1 MATQNLSGYDKE
13 HLPDAQSMRIGIVV
27 SEWNDH
33 ITSNLLKGCVEA
45 LTDCG
50 VQSRNILVAH
60 VPGSFELATGAQMLF
75 DNHRPEAV
83 ICLGCVIRGE
93 TAHFDFV
100 CQACASGIQQLALK
114 TGKPV
119 IFGVLTDDSEEQS
132 IARSGGSKGN
142 KGIEAAITAI
152 KMIGLKRELESNS
165 W

>member
-1 MATQNLSGYDKE
+1 MATTNLSSYNKE

-33 ITSNLLKGCVEA
+33 ITSNLLKGCVET

-50 VQSRNILVAH
+50 VSSKNIMVAH
-60 VPGSFELATGAQMLF
+60 VPGSFELGLGAQLLF
-75 DNHRPEAV
+75 ENHKPEAV
-83 ICLGCVIRGE
+83 VCLGCVIRGE

-100 CQACASGIQQLALK
+100 SNACAAGIQQLSLK
-114 TGKPV
+114 IGKPV
-119 IFGVLTDDSEEQS
+119 IFGVLTDDTEEQS

-142 KGIEAAITAI
+142 KGTEAAITAI
-152 KMIGLKRELESNS
+152 KMIGLQRELESNN